1 MNDITIVTAFFKLEK
16 NKYNSNYIEWITNL
30 LQNLNK
36 NLVVYTC
43 PEYFDI
49 IMDLRKNFKDKT
61 HIILISFED
70 FLVYKYLD
78 YFKNDL
84 ERDHEKYIHNI
95 YLYMIWNEKLNF
107 IKKAIDI
114 NPFNS
119 NYYCWCDIG
128 YLRNKAYIPL
138 YMHNFPNIEKL
149 TEDKI
154 YMLNIDYNFTSEDFK
169 DPFNNKFRYLSN
181 TIGGGFIIGKK
192 ELIIQMADIYYNKII
207 PFYINNNLFIGKDQ
221 TLYVSL
227 YLLFPNL
234 IKLIKG
240 HNDNYYIP
248 NCELKW
254 FYFLKYLS

>member
-1 MNDITIVTAFFKLEK
+1 MDDITIVTAFFKLEK
-16 NKYNSNYIEWITNL
+16 NKYNSNYIQWISNL

-36 NLVVYTC
+36 NVVIYTC
-43 PEYFDI
+43 PEYQDI
-49 IMDLRKNFKDKT
+49 IKDFRKDFPHKT
-61 HIILISFED
+61 KIILISFKD
-70 FLVYKYLD
+70 FYVYKYLD

-84 ERDHEKYIHNI
+84 ERDHEKNIHNI

-107 IKKAIDI
+107 IKKTIEL

-128 YLRNKAYIPL
+128 YLRNPAYISL
-138 YMHNFPNIEKL
+138 YMKDFPNIQKL

-154 YMLNIDYNFTSEDFK
+154 YMLNIDYNFNHQDFLN
-169 DPFNNKFRYLSN
+169 PFNNNYRYVSN
-181 TIGGGFIIGKK
+181 IIGGGFIIGKK
-192 ELIIQMADIYYNKII
+192 ELILNMADIYYNQIL
-207 PFYINNNLFIGKDQ
+207 PYYINNNLFIGKDQ

-227 YLLFPNL
+227 YLSNPNL

-240 HNDNYYIP
+240 YNDSFYIP
-248 NCELKW
+248 HCELKW